1 MRRTR
6 PQTPQGT
13 SQDDHAQIPTA
24 RFPARRVQPRE
35 TREPRTIPDTLPR
48 LPARLQHTDHTI
60 DTRPPQQPIP
70 TVLTASRRAPSLTNA
85 SSIAGSNLEAHAII
99 NALSPFCTSADGR
112 RTIAPSHGERE
123 GRGCGVRLS
132 LNHIDQGGQQNLLSQ
147 PRPRSAFPPLRT
159 PTQHRHPATHD
170 TRPSPHR
177 TPFLTTQVPPGPA
190 SWKPGSPRP
199 HQTLYHGSPPVCNTR
214 TIRSTHDRHNSR
226 FLPY

>member
-1 MRRTR
+1 M
-6 PQTPQGT
+6 
-13 SQDDHAQIPTA
+13 
-24 RFPARRVQPRE
+24 
-35 TREPRTIPDTLPR
+35 
-48 LPARLQHTDHTI
+48 
-60 DTRPPQQPIP
+60 
-70 TVLTASRRAPSLTNA
+70 
-85 SSIAGSNLEAHAII
+85 EAHAII

-199 HQTLYHGSPPVCNTR
+199 HQTLYHGSPPSSTHEPYDRHTTATTADSYRINGIETCPEPDERLKHLQIQLGSARDHYCVITVLHQRRRAKDDR
-214 TIRSTHDRHNSR
+214 TIAWRERRTGVRCEALIKPDQGGQRNLLSPGPRR
-226 FLPY
+226 